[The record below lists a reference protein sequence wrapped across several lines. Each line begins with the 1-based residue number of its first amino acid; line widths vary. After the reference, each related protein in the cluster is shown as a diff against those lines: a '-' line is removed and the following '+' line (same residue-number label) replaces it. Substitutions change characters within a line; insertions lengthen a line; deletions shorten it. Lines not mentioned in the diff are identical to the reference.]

1 MFLCYN
7 HAFYG
12 NLLDSHLG
20 REMKKHRDGRQTDS
34 THTGQAGVSLAR
46 VLSKMGIASRTVAA
60 TLIEAGRVSVNGQV
74 LRNPDVR
81 INMARDRVALDNTT
95 LSEVPKRYIA
105 VNKPRGLVTTV
116 RDEQGRETV
125 YTCLGE
131 DDRHT
136 WLAPVGRLDKA
147 SEGLIFFT
155 NDTAWAQRIL
165 DPARHLPKTYHVQVN
180 RLLNDDDVAKLQ
192 QGVILAAAPAHP
204 CARRTRASCPAD
216 DGVFARAV
224 QVQVLR
230 SGQKNCWLEV
240 VLQQGINRQIRRML
254 AVLDA
259 DVLRLIRVAIGPVML
274 GTLPRGQSRPLTE
287 DELRN
292 F

>member
-1 MFLCYN
+1 MEICWTTI
-7 HAFYG
+7 
-12 NLLDSHLG
+12 LG
-20 REMKKHRDGRQTDS
+20 REMKKNMDGRQASS

-74 LRNPDVR
+74 LRNPEAR
-81 INMARDRVALDNTT
+81 INMVRDRVALDNAT
-95 LSEVPKRYIA
+95 LSEVPKCYVA
-105 VNKPRGLVTTV
+105 VNKPRGLVTTA

-131 DDRHT
+131 DDRHA

-180 RLLNDDDVAKLQ
+180 RLLNDDDVARLQ
-192 QGVILAAAPAHP
+192 HGVIL
-204 CARRTRASCPAD
+204 AD
-216 DGVFARAV
+216 DGVFARAA

-230 SGQKNCWLEV
+230 SGQKNCWLEI

-259 DVLRLIRVAIGPVML
+259 DVLRLIRVAIGSVML
-274 GTLPRGQSRPLTE
+274 GTLPKGQSRPLTE
-287 DELRN
+287 DELRR